1 MRDQAPPTLQQLV
14 LETLLKKEA
23 LAIFSLADWPWN
35 LFPAAFERAFRNNQ
49 TNILRA
55 MVPAWPFTCLPVGIL
70 MKTPHLETLKALLDG
85 LDVLIT
91 EEPCPRRRKIRV
103 LDLTNKDS
111 CVNQSQSYEREIFYQ
126 FTREKTVETCP
137 YSQVKK
143 YLSVIIDLEI
153 TKNER
158 DECTTYL
165 WRWAQQRQ
173 NSVHLC
179 CPKIDI
185 LTSGYFPTAIDFL
198 KSVDPHCV
206 RELQLRYILIKAM
219 GPFGPYL
226 RQMRNLH
233 TLHLLYIQ
241 KDSSLSGSEEL
252 EEECMNKL
260 VSQLPKF
267 HCLQH
272 LYIHYS
278 PALVGSLADCLRC
291 LKKPLETLSIT
302 HCYIIQRDLDY
313 LPQCL
318 NLFALKHLNLS
329 YTMLDRSIKPLGY
342 LLERV
347 KDTLQTLDLAGCR
360 LKDSQLSALMP
371 ALSQCSQLLRIDLY
385 MNELSLPIL
394 KQLLHHTAKLN
405 KLTEETYP
413 VPLECYDGCRVLGRR
428 FDELGPQLLDIL
440 RSERQLKAVCFNA
453 AVCCKCYVRY
463 AYDLKGSHCWGNPA
477 AAHCPVMPREY
488 SYELWLKSFGL
499 LNL

>member
-1 MRDQAPPTLQQLV
+1 MRDLAPPTLQQLAF
-14 LETLLKKEA
+14 ETLLKKEA
-23 LAIFSLADWPWN
+23 LAISGLADWPWI

-55 MVPAWPFTCLPVGIL
+55 MVPAWPFTCLPVGVL
-70 MKTPHLETLKALLDG
+70 MKTPHLETLKTLLG
-85 LDVLIT
+85 GSDVLIT
-91 EEPCPRRRKIRV
+91 EEPCPRHGKIRV
-103 LDLTNKDS
+103 LDLTNRDS
-111 CVNQSQSYEREIFYQ
+111 CVNRSQSCEREIFYQ

-137 YSQVKK
+137 YSRVKK
-143 YLSVIIDLEI
+143 YLNVITDLKI
-153 TKNER
+153 TKSGCN
-158 DECTTYL
+158 ECTTYL

-173 NSVHLC
+173 ISVHLC

-198 KSVDPHCV
+198 KSADLHCV
-206 RELQLRYILIKAM
+206 RELQLRYISIKAM

-241 KDSSLSGSEEL
+241 KDSSISGSEEL

-272 LYIHYS
+272 LYINYS

-302 HCYIIQRDLDY
+302 LCYIIQRDLDY
-313 LPQCL
+313 LSQCL
-318 NLFALKHLNLS
+318 NLFALKHLDLS

-360 LKDSQLSALMP
+360 LKDSQFSALMP
-371 ALSQCSQLLRIDLY
+371 ALSQCSQLFMINLY
-385 MNELSLPIL
+385 MNELSLPVL
-394 KQLLHHTAKLN
+394 KQVLHHTAKLN

-413 VPLECYDGCRVLGRR
+413 VPLECYDGCRVLVRR
-428 FDELGPQLLDIL
+428 FDELGPELLDIL

-453 AVCCKCYVRY
+453 AVCRKCCVRY

-499 LNL
+499 LNR

>member
-1 MRDQAPPTLQQLV
+1 MRDLAPPTLQQLAF
-14 LETLLKKEA
+14 ETLLKNEA
-23 LAIFSLADWPWN
+23 LAISGLADWPWI

-55 MVPAWPFTCLPVGIL
+55 MVPAWPFTCLPVGVL
-70 MKTPHLETLKALLDG
+70 MKTPHLETLKTLLG
-85 LDVLIT
+85 GSDVLIT
-91 EEPCPRRRKIRV
+91 EEPCPRRGKIRV
-103 LDLTNKDS
+103 LDLTNRDS
-111 CVNQSQSYEREIFYQ
+111 CVNRSQSCEREIFYQ

-137 YSQVKK
+137 Y
-143 YLSVIIDLEI
+143 
-153 TKNER
+153 
-158 DECTTYL
+158 
-165 WRWAQQRQ
+165 
-173 NSVHLC
+173 
-179 CPKIDI
+179 
-185 LTSGYFPTAIDFL
+185 
-198 KSVDPHCV
+198 
-206 RELQLRYILIKAM
+206 LR
-219 GPFGPYL
+219 
-226 RQMRNLH
+226 
-233 TLHLLYIQ
+233 
-241 KDSSLSGSEEL
+241 KDSNISGSEEL

-272 LYIHYS
+272 LYINYS

-302 HCYIIQRDLDY
+302 LCYIIQKDLDY

-318 NLFALKHLNLS
+318 NLFALKHLDLS

-360 LKDSQLSALMP
+360 LKDSQFSALMP
-371 ALSQCSQLLRIDLY
+371 ALSQCSQLFMINLY
-385 MNELSLPIL
+385 MNELSLPVL
-394 KQLLHHTAKLN
+394 KQVLHHTAKLN

-413 VPLECYDGCRVLGRR
+413 VPLECYDGCRVLVRR
-428 FDELGPQLLDIL
+428 FDELGPELLDIL

-453 AVCCKCYVRY
+453 AVCRKCCVRY

-499 LNL
+499 LNR